1 MSRSPAP
8 ATLARE
14 EAMGAAERI
23 SCNGLR
29 VMRSSP
35 VALKALLALQD
46 ALAEASIDRVTRAR
60 IALAVAEANGCD
72 YCLSRGTHLAR
83 TVLGLDDAEI
93 TANRS
98 GASNDVA
105 AEAAVRFAAQL
116 VRRRGR
122 VTNEDRAALHA
133 AGFTDAQALE
143 IVALVVL
150 NTWTNYANGV
160 AATEIDFPHIAA
172 RKVL

>member
-1 MSRSPAP
+1 
-8 ATLARE
+8 
-14 EAMGAAERI
+14 
-23 SCNGLR
+23 
-29 VMRSSP
+29 MRKSP

-46 ALAEASIDRVTRAR
+46 ALAEVSIDRVTRGR

-72 YCLSRGTHLAR
+72 YCLSRATHVAR

-93 TANRS
+93 TANRN
-98 GASNDVA
+98 GASNDVV

-116 VRRRGR
+116 VRQRGR
-122 VTNEDRAALHA
+122 VTDEDRAALHA

-143 IVALVVL
+143 IVALVVV

-172 RKVL
+172 RKAL